1 MKKSVSL
8 YAAII
13 AFVCIAVSCSS
24 NLLDSIQDDIAE
36 QKKKEALE
44 KQEGK
49 TPETRKPVITI
60 FAWQGITGGTTNNPT
75 VLFSCSAEAKAVSAT
90 GAAVISGYYISFNST
105 TPTLDAEGWLSD
117 KPESITFPSING
129 EHTAYLWVK
138 DSFGNMS
145 DAAPL
150 SITLALKPLLWNA
163 VYLEGMSVP
172 AHEVFILTADEP
184 LDAAGASVS
193 GAGTGTVALSGTGN
207 QTITVSPSSLWTTG
221 THTIT
226 VTAKTALGLTASA
239 SRTFTVF
246 NGVCVSVTGSGSVG
260 SARQPVGN
268 IAVGITRTQTLYP
281 SGGEVHISQ
290 GEYTTNWADS
300 VNRII
305 LVDGVSLVGG
315 YKPDWTSRD
324 VAGYQTVIRDESSSG
339 GTASEPN
346 RAVGVTL
353 GVTSDSRIEGLRIYG
368 GGGLYSTGV
377 YCKDSLVISDC
388 DVFSGSTDGGAND
401 YRIGILIM
409 GETGN
414 IASPEIQNCRIN
426 ASGTGGGT
434 TIAVTI
440 GIWGSNYSCPL
451 ISDCTI
457 TGGRATN
464 GTVGIR
470 LEQCWQKPV
479 VRRNKIEGGMSD
491 NTNCIFLDNSLNT
504 TGVDIINNLI
514 VNGISGTDEKCKGV
528 HTTVANVVIRN
539 NTFVLGAGT
548 RPEYGVFSSISSGT
562 GVVVENNLYVIS
574 SPSHYIYGVWRESGS
589 EYSSFKNNGFSGF
602 TDTTRN
608 ILYNSYNQS
617 QIDSLNSFFSTTTN
631 AIGNAELDAAYRLT
645 VASPDSY
652 KTGGIN
658 GQSQGWSYM
667 DDLSR
672 NARSGSGETGW
683 SMGCYEY

>member
-49 TPETRKPVITI
+49 TPEMRKPVITI

-90 GAAVISGYYISFNST
+90 GSAVISGYYISFNST

-150 SITLALKPLLWNA
+150 SNTLALKPLLWNA

-172 AHEVFILTADEP
+172 AHEEFNLTADEP

-260 SARQPVGN
+260 SARQPVGT

-281 SGGEVHISQ
+281 GGGEVHISQ

-324 VAGYQTVIRDESSSG
+324 VAGYQTVIRDQSSSG
-339 GTASEPN
+339 GNDSPNSN
-346 RAVGVTL
+346 RAVNVPATVTNVTRIDGLKVIGGAGAFSASIYSMGSPRIQNCTIIAGTGTAERAGLLIAGGNIEVVSCDINIGSGGNTSVGITYGINSL
-353 GVTSDSRIEGLRIYG
+353 GLGSPEIRDSRISGGRSADQSYG
-368 GGGLYSTGV
+368 ISGNV
-377 YCKDSLVISDC
+377 YLLERNII
-388 DVFSGSTDGGAND
+388 DGGNSVINCCVSAHLGSSAEIRNN
-401 YRIGILIM
+401 ILH
-409 GETGN
+409 TGD
-414 IASPEIQNCRIN
+414 
-426 ASGTGGGT
+426 T
-434 TIAVTI
+434 V
-440 GIWGSNYSCPL
+440 
-451 ISDCTI
+451 
-457 TGGRATN
+457 TN
-464 GTVGIR
+464 GTIYG
-470 LEQCWQKPV
+470 LYAQ
-479 VRRNKIEGGMSD
+479 
-491 NTNCIFLDNSLNT
+491 TLNN
-504 TGVDIINNLI
+504 I
-514 VNGISGTDEKCKGV
+514 K
-528 HTTVANVVIRN
+528 IRN
-539 NTFVLGAGT
+539 NTFILKCTPSATNVDG
-548 RPEYGVFSSISSGT
+548 YGVYCKNNPGPTI
-562 GVVVENNLYVIS
+562 ENNLFI
-574 SPSHYIYGVWRESGS
+574 SPSVVCTKLVAIYKSNVTTTPPQIR
-589 EYSSFKNNGFSGF
+589 NNGYSGF
-602 TDTTRN
+602 THATSTL
-608 ILYNSYNQS
+608 LYESEAGVTYNQS
-617 QIDSLNSFFSTTTN
+617 QIANLNAESFASAN
-631 AIGNAELDAAYRLT
+631 AVGNANTDSTHRLT
-645 VASPDSY
+645 SLSPSEFT
-652 KTGGIN
+652 TGGLDGSTN
-658 GQSQGWSYM
+658 GWLYS
-667 DDLSR
+667 DDC
-672 NARSGSGETGW
+672 SGQPRTGNGTTGW